1 MHEKERS
8 GSYNVKQGVHE
19 VIKKNDD

>member
-8 GSYNVKQGVHE
+8 GSCNVKQGVHE